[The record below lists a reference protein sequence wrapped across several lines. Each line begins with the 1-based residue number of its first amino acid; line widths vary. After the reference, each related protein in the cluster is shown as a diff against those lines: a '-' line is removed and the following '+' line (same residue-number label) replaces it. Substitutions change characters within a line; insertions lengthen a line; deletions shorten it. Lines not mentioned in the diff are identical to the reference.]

1 MSKTSRNATIIPGFG
16 LTLGVT
22 VVWLSGLV
30 LVPLVLLFVRT
41 SALSWPKFLEI
52 VTDERAVASY
62 RLTLSCALAAA
73 CLNAVMGS
81 VIAWTL
87 VRVEFPG
94 RRLLDAVVD
103 LPFALPTAV
112 SGIALTA
119 VYSRHGWI
127 GQMLGIPIAFTPLGI
142 IVALTFIGLPF
153 VVRTLQPAIEDLDP
167 GVEEAAGIL
176 GASKLQ
182 TFFRVIAPALLPSLI
197 TGFALAFSRAL
208 GEYGSVIF
216 ISGNMP
222 LRTEITPLLIVTK
235 LEQFD
240 YAGATALG
248 AVQLTAS
255 FVMLFGINLIQWWTA
270 RKTGAR

>member
-1 MSKTSRNATIIPGFG
+1 MARSNKNATIIPGFG

-22 VVWLSGLV
+22 VVWLSALV

-41 SALSWPKFLEI
+41 SALSWPKFVEI

-62 RLTLSCALAAA
+62 KLTLGCALVAAS
-73 CLNAVMGS
+73 LNAVMGS
-81 VIAWTL
+81 IIAWTL

-119 VYSRHGWI
+119 VYSRNGWI
-127 GQMLGIPIAFTPLGI
+127 GQALGFPVAFTPLGI
-142 IVALTFIGLPF
+142 MVALTFIGLPF

-176 GASKLQ
+176 GASRMQ
-182 TFFRVIAPALLPSLI
+182 TFLRVIAPALLPSLI

-255 FVMLFGINLIQWWTA
+255 FLMLFSINLVQWWTA
-270 RKTGAR
+270 RKTGVR

>member
-1 MSKTSRNATIIPGFG
+1 MT
-16 LTLGVT
+16 TL
-22 VVWLSGLV
+22 
-30 LVPLVLLFVRT
+30 
-41 SALSWPKFLEI
+41 E
-52 VTDERAVASY
+52 ERARAI
-62 RLTLSCALAAA
+62 RLVCTDIDGVLTTGALQYGDTDSHGKHFHVRDGAAIKW
-73 CLNAVMGS
+73 LQ
-81 VIAWTL
+81 
-87 VRVEFPG
+87 RF
-94 RRLLDAVVD
+94 
-103 LPFALPTAV
+103 
-112 SGIALTA
+112 
-119 VYSRHGWI
+119 
-127 GQMLGIPIAFTPLGI
+127 GIPVAFTPLGI

-176 GASKLQ
+176 GASQMQ
-182 TFFRVIAPALLPSLI
+182 TFLRVIAPALLPSLL

-255 FVMLFGINLIQWWTA
+255 FVMLFGINIVQWWTG
-270 RKTGAR
+270 RKTGTR

>member
-22 VVWLSGLV
+22 VTWLSALV

-41 SALSWPKFLEI
+41 SALPWAKFVEI

-119 VYSRHGWI
+119 VYSRNGWI
-127 GQMLGIPIAFTPLGI
+127 GQMIGVPVAFTPLGI
-142 IVALTFIGLPF
+142 VVALTFIGLPF

-176 GASKLQ
+176 GASKMQ
-182 TFFRVIAPALLPSLI
+182 TFLRVIAPALLPSLI

-255 FVMLFGINLIQWWTA
+255 FVMLFGINILQWWTA